1 MRSLRWITLLIVCLP
16 MAASTDPPWPPPG
29 TECGESVLAHYD
41 EGPNFATAAQV
52 FPEHAKYIGELLR
65 QGKFVAAGRMK
76 DATRALILIRT
87 KDLAEAQAWVNEDP
101 FVKNGVVKAT
111 LEVWGHCWAVG
122 VPAPDFAP
130 PKAK

>member
-1 MRSLRWITLLIVCLP
+1 
-16 MAASTDPPWPPPG
+16 MAASADPPWPPPG
-29 TECGESVLAHYD
+29 TECGESVLAHYA

-76 DATRALILIRT
+76 DANRALILIRT
-87 KDLAEAQAWVNEDP
+87 NDLAEAQTWVNEDP

-130 PKAK
+130 AKAK